1 MAFPV
6 ARVLYVGRAFEHQG
20 AEVELAADIAS
31 RPITVR
37 ELLAIKVGD
46 VLDIDLPPRIEA
58 RVDGVPIFEC
68 SYGTHHGQVALR
80 VEKLLP
86 PEKDTLAP

>member
-1 MAFPV
+1 ME
-6 ARVLYVGRAFEHQG
+6 RVEHHIRAQ
-20 AEVELAADIAS
+20 
-31 RPITVR
+31 
-37 ELLAIKVGD
+37 
-46 VLDIDLPPRIEA
+46 RIEA